1 MTANQIAI
9 ISVISSIFTPVV
21 VLIATLKH
29 TNKINK
35 KQDRNFHIQLDLQ
48 KKQWVNDTSMKKEM
62 EILLEFRE
70 LLFEC
75 QSSFYWFNKVLRP
88 LKYGNFTPK
97 KEQRTFKYKEG
108 AEHAKKLQKLNKLY
122 NGYQFIFIKNGFS
135 EYIEFIIVYLDVW
148 NSIYFGAKGK
158 DLTSHFIGNEGETE
172 VYELD
177 IFPTIK
183 QTFTFHIS
191 LLLNKDVLPNP
202 QEYFERYDEYIDI
215 VSRKWTELT
224 FLLDEKLFYFDGKVP
239 DDLKSRSMRF
249 YPDELFESSEF
260 WFE

>member
-1 MTANQIAI
+1 MTENQITI
-9 ISVISSIFTPVV
+9 LNIISSIITSIV

-29 TNKINK
+29 TNKVNR
-35 KQDRNFHIQLDLQ
+35 KQERNFYMQLHLQ
-48 KKQWVNDTSMKKEM
+48 EKQWVNDTSMKKEM

-75 QSSFYWFNKVLRP
+75 QNSFHWFNQVLRP

-97 KEQRTFKYKEG
+97 EEQRTFKYKDGVEYS
-108 AEHAKKLQKLNKLY
+108 KKLQKLNNLY

-135 EYIEFIIVYLDVW
+135 EYIEFIIVYLEVW
-148 NSIYFGAKGK
+148 RMIYYEAKGK
-158 DLTSHFIGNEGETE
+158 DLTSRFIGNEGETE

-177 IFPTIK
+177 ISQIIK
-183 QTFTFHIS
+183 FTFSSYIFH
-191 LLLNKDVLPNP
+191 LLNKNVLPNP
-202 QEYFERYDEYIDI
+202 QEYFEKYDEYIDI

-239 DDLKSRSMRF
+239 DDLKNRSMRF
-249 YPDELFESSEF
+249 YQDELFI
-260 WFE
+260 

>member
-1 MTANQIAI
+1 MTANQIAM
-9 ISVISSIFTPVV
+9 ISVISSIVTPVV

-35 KQDRNFHIQLDLQ
+35 KQERNFYIQLDLQ
-48 KKQWVNDTSMKKEM
+48 KKQWANDTSMKKEM

-75 QSSFYWFNKVLRP
+75 QNSFHWFNQVLKP

-97 KEQRTFKYKEG
+97 EEQRTFKYKDGVEYS
-108 AEHAKKLQKLNKLY
+108 KKLQKLNNLY

-135 EYIEFIIVYLDVW
+135 EYIEFIIVYLEVW
-148 NSIYFGAKGK
+148 RTIYDEAKGK
-158 DLTSHFIGNEGETE
+158 DLISHFVGNEGETE
-172 VYELD
+172 AYELD
-177 IFPTIK
+177 IFPTIIR
-183 QTFTFHIS
+183 TFSFYIFN
-191 LLLNKDVLPNP
+191 LLNKNELPNP
-202 QEYFERYDEYIDI
+202 QEYLEKYDEYIEI
-215 VSRKWTELT
+215 VNIKCTELN

-249 YPDELFESSEF
+249 YQDELFM
-260 WFE
+260 

>member
-1 MTANQIAI
+1 M
-9 ISVISSIFTPVV
+9 
-21 VLIATLKH
+21 
-29 TNKINK
+29 
-35 KQDRNFHIQLDLQ
+35 
-48 KKQWVNDTSMKKEM
+48 
-62 EILLEFRE
+62 
-70 LLFEC
+70 
-75 QSSFYWFNKVLRP
+75 
-88 LKYGNFTPK
+88 
-97 KEQRTFKYKEG
+97 
-108 AEHAKKLQKLNKLY
+108 QKLNKLY